1 MELGS
6 NFRPSSP
13 SMITE
18 VRLHPGII
26 EVRYRRA
33 AISDHKY
40 KTDGTTVIRKEE
52 YSCLC
57 NYWYDRLKVE

>member
-1 MELGS
+1 MEPDTPLHQ
-6 NFRPSSP
+6 SSP

-33 AISDHKY
+33 AIHDHKY
-40 KTDGTTVIRKEE
+40 KTDGTTVVRKEE
-52 YSCLC
+52 YARLSR
-57 NYWYDRLKVE
+57 YWYDRLKVT